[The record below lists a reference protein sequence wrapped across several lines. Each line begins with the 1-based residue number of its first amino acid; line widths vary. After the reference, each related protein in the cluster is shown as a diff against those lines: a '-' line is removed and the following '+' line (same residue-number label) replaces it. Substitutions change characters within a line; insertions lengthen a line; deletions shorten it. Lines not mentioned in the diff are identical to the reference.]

1 MLCNLKPSLLASR
14 LSALATLCAAVL
26 LPELAYAAD
35 ASTVGEVMVKAHN
48 QFAWAIPLISAL
60 SYIGGTAM
68 IVQVL
73 NSAIDYSAAPG
84 QKVKATGLV
93 ARTFGA
99 SALFQLPQ
107 LLAVLRESI
116 LKGVNPFTR
125 NWKADA
131 VTGEGLDSALVHMV
145 RDIAPGLGLVIGL
158 VAFMSGMLMIV
169 GGILA
174 LSNYQYQQ
182 DNVSKKGIAV
192 RLGIGTALTTF
203 APTVSTLLSTL
214 FSSSTSNAV
223 ATLAYDKTGLAA
235 ADAAR
240 VDNVFNAIFVW
251 LALIGLI
258 AILRGLWVLYGSL
271 EGKGGPGSLM
281 APMTHLIA
289 GAALVNIAPVIHMIE
304 STLGCGDGSACQ
316 ILT

>member
-1 MLCNLKPSLLASR
+1 MLCNFASR
-14 LSALATLCAAVL
+14 LLITRFVAL
-26 LPELAYAAD
+26 LPLCLLLLP
-35 ASTVGEVMVKAHN
+35 SM
-48 QFAWAIPLISAL
+48 AWAQESVGTIITNTSGQFRWLIPLISAV

-68 IVQVL
+68 IIQVL

-84 QKVKATGLV
+84 QKVKMTGLI

-99 SALFQLPQ
+99 SALFQLPSVIGVLQ
-107 LLAVLRESI
+107 SSVFKETNAFAYNKKLEAV
-116 LKGVNPFTR
+116 N
-125 NWKADA
+125 
-131 VTGEGLDSALVHMV
+131 GEGLDSALVSMV
-145 RDIAPGLGLVIGL
+145 MDLLPALAIGL
-158 VAFMSGMLMIV
+158 NLIAFLSGMFMII
-169 GGILA
+169 GGISALA
-174 LSNYQYQQ
+174 NYQYQQ

-192 RLGIGTALTTF
+192 RLGIGTALITF
-203 APTVSTLLSTL
+203 APLVKTVLQTV
-214 FSSSTSNAV
+214 FSTSTASAV
-223 ATLAYDKTGLAA
+223 STLAYDRVGMAA

-251 LALIGLI
+251 LGMIGLI

-289 GAALVNIAPVIHMIE
+289 GAALVNIAPAIKMVE
-304 STLGCGDGSACQ
+304 ATLGCGPGSSCA